1 MAKVSISIRSLP
13 SHSPTFHSLIV
24 RRRPRMQINDNIEQ
38 SSYDSS
44 RGDGSTFAANYDF
57 PSSVTKDMITTKKH
71 LCQRT
76 TCICGMWFLWLPC
89 TSIDTEGERQGQ
101 REREKLGPYVTRVWC
116 TCTCCI
122 RRAEAVEWSFL
133 LSHSEQLA
141 RPAISP
147 GNCFGDPDPSECSL
161 DFLGRWGG

>member
-1 MAKVSISIRSLP
+1 
-13 SHSPTFHSLIV
+13 
-24 RRRPRMQINDNIEQ
+24 
-38 SSYDSS
+38 
-44 RGDGSTFAANYDF
+44 
-57 PSSVTKDMITTKKH
+57 MITTKKH

-89 TSIDTEGERQGQ
+89 TSIDTET
-101 REREKLGPYVTRVWC
+101 EREKLGTYVTRVWC

-122 RRAEAVEWSFL
+122 RRAEAVEWGFL

-147 GNCFGDPDPSECSL
+147 GNCFGDPGPSECSL
-161 DFLGRWGG
+161 DSLECDEGIRGKLQERVRVNNSASIKWAHAKKKKKTICGREFKGRSLRKMLSLSATSDFLVSMHVCISTPPQKPKA